1 MRTSSGKILQIAVT
15 CSLIILLLSACAH
28 KPRPPAV
35 KGQPRPYRVG
45 NTWYKPLPHAK
56 NFRQR
61 GLASWYGRKFHGRK
75 TSSGEIYNMYAMT
88 AAHKILPLGTLVKV
102 RNLDNKKTIQ
112 VRINDRGPF
121 IRGRIIDLSYTAAEK
136 LEVVGPGTARV
147 EVIALSARQVKN
159 SGSSKRKTRAPV
171 DYFKGH
177 FTFQVGAFSDLD
189 NAQKLKDKLAELYN
203 NAHIVVYDNG
213 HETFYRV
220 RVGKCT
226 SLEQALKYEKILI
239 QNGYKTAMIVA
250 E

>member
-1 MRTSSGKILQIAVT
+1 MISPGKILQSAGI
-15 CSLIILLLSACAH
+15 CCLIILLSACAH
-28 KPRPPAV
+28 KTPPSAI

-45 NTWYKPLPHAK
+45 NTWYKPLSHAE

-75 TSSGEIYNMYAMT
+75 TSSGEVYNMYAMT

-136 LEVVGPGTARV
+136 LGVVGPGTARV
-147 EVIALSARQVKN
+147 EVIALSSRQGKN
-159 SGSSKRKTRAPV
+159 SGSSRKKTRAPV

-177 FTFQVGAFSDLD
+177 FTLQIGAFSDLD
-189 NAQKLKDKLAELYN
+189 NAQELKIRLAGLYN
-203 NAHIVVYDNG
+203 NAHIVVFNNG

-226 SLEQALKYEKILI
+226 SLEQALKYEKILL
-239 QNGYKTAMIVA
+239 QDGYEEAMIVA